1 MNRSVSVYG
10 RPYYA
15 QIENIPIR
23 GGTRH
28 GMNKGNHMSTSTG
41 FNRRSFLQS
50 AGLTALA
57 GASGG
62 VALTGSASAQA
73 AGSTHIPMKGGRY
86 DFDTGYDRRNTN
98 TARWDG
104 PSRDYPEGV
113 FRYGMG
119 VATMDFECAPC
130 ITEALTARVQHHTW
144 GYMAS
149 TDGLRDGI
157 IKWNGERHGLDLD
170 PRELVISDG
179 VYPGMIAALRTL
191 VPRNNK
197 ALIMSP
203 AYSGFYSMVKAARID
218 SVDSP
223 MTLKNGRF
231 EIDWADLERK
241 MTPDVRVLILC
252 NPQNPTGNVWR
263 EDELLRLGRLALEHK
278 IVVLSDEIHGDF
290 VRKGHRYV
298 PFATLKD
305 QAVVENSITCNAIS
319 KTFNLAGMKNAYFYS
334 KSPVLLERVKQY
346 HRAEL
351 STLGVVANEA
361 AYAEGQDWFNQA
373 RDYIDGTHD
382 LVEKTVKY
390 KMPQVGYV
398 RNEGTFM
405 TFLNFGKVI
414 DAIDP
419 GELAQYGGKTREEN
433 FQDWLTYKA
442 GVYVNAGSVYGEGS
456 DGYMRMNV
464 ASARSVVSGALDA
477 MADAIKGL

>member
-1 MNRSVSVYG
+1 
-10 RPYYA
+10 
-15 QIENIPIR
+15 
-23 GGTRH
+23 
-28 GMNKGNHMSTSTG
+28 
-41 FNRRSFLQS
+41 
-50 AGLTALA
+50 
-57 GASGG
+57 
-62 VALTGSASAQA
+62 
-73 AGSTHIPMKGGRY
+73 
-86 DFDTGYDRRNTN
+86 
-98 TARWDG
+98 
-104 PSRDYPEGV
+104 
-113 FRYGMG
+113 
-119 VATMDFECAPC
+119 
-130 ITEALTARVQHHTW
+130 
-144 GYMAS
+144 
-149 TDGLRDGI
+149 
-157 IKWNGERHGLDLD
+157 
-170 PRELVISDG
+170 
-179 VYPGMIAALRTL
+179 
-191 VPRNNK
+191 
-197 ALIMSP
+197 
-203 AYSGFYSMVKAARID
+203 
-218 SVDSP
+218 
-223 MTLKNGRF
+223 
-231 EIDWADLERK
+231 
-241 MTPDVRVLILC
+241 
-252 NPQNPTGNVWR
+252 VWR

-298 PFATLKD
+298 PFASLKD

-382 LVEKTVKY
+382 LVEKTVKA

-419 GELAQYGGKTREEN
+419 SELAQYGGKTREEN

-477 MADAIKGL
+477 MAGALKGL